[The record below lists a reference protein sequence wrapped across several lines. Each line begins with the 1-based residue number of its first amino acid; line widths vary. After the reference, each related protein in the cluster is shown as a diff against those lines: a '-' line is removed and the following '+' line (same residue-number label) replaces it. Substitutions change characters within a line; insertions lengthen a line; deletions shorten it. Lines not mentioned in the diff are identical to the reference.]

1 MDSSERTIIG
11 ILTNLKRSLATAES
25 CTGGL
30 ISKMLTDVDGSS
42 AVFDRG
48 FVTYSNKA
56 KQEMIGVPADMIE
69 KHGAVSWQVAEA
81 MAQGTLKT
89 AQTDLAV
96 SCTGIAGPGGGS
108 VDKPVGTVFIG
119 VASSDGYLSHHHH
132 VFEGDRASV
141 RNKTAQE
148 ALSHV
153 LKHIKRNYL
162 NETVDE

>member
-96 SCTGIAGPGGGS
+96 SCCLLYT
-108 VDKPVGTVFIG
+108 
-119 VASSDGYLSHHHH
+119 SD
-132 VFEGDRASV
+132 A
-141 RNKTAQE
+141 A
-148 ALSHV
+148 
-153 LKHIKRNYL
+153 
-162 NETVDE
+162 DE